1 MILEQVIKA
10 YKRFTDNQN
19 SHSGFYLYPQYESDL
34 NILLDFVSK
43 MLIHF
48 KEQQTI

>member
-1 MILEQVIKA
+1 MDLAQVMKA

-34 NILLDFVSK
+34 DILLDFINI
-43 MLIHF
+43 MLLHF
-48 KEQQTI
+48 VEYK